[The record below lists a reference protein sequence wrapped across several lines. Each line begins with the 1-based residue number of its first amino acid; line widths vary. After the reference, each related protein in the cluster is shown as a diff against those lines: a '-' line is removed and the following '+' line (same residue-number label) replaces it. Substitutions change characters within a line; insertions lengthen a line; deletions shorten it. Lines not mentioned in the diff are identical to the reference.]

1 MDIYFNKKTL
11 HCDKIM
17 EVWYDLLAKI
27 PQPNHQ
33 TFLKTYRTQ
42 KKRNKRESLPS
53 LILDV
58 ILIDNR
64 SLCYHTAV
72 LKSRFQINFVVI

>member
-27 PQPNHQ
+27 VNRPTAILKAMNSKHLSEIGPN
-33 TFLKTYRTQ
+33 
-42 KKRNKRESLPS
+42 
-53 LILDV
+53 LILD
-58 ILIDNR
+58 NKTP
-64 SLCYHTAV
+64 SLDHRDA
-72 LKSRFQINFVVI
+72 LKKT